1 MKMAEA
7 RSAVANLRV
16 REVDDERDCGSL
28 FRVSLRAAVR
38 KYHRVR
44 NSISNGMWPTSVYN
58 ICILCLIVFLF
69 MLSNI
74 EVAESI
80 KELFWDAG
88 DRLHVPH
95 ELPAT
100 VRAIIVAC
108 FISVVLSV
116 VFMKLRQII
125 LRSLLAYRGWMYGT
139 VRPSQKYLNLAWCV
153 AVRVISGY
161 QPSLYSCQRSLP
173 RLPVPALHDTI
184 ERLLDSLRAVCTPEE
199 MKSLEMQ
206 AQKFETTL
214 GPTLQRL
221 LYLRSWISSN
231 YVTEWWEKYIYLSG
245 RMPIAIN
252 SNYYC
257 FDQSYSHPS
266 HIQCSRTAVI
276 IHNCLVFKRLI
287 DREKLQPLVL
297 RGTVPICMSQYERIF
312 STTRVPGVDVDEICH
327 YSSSESKHVIL
338 QHKGFFYKLDVY
350 DAANQ
355 ILFPTTL
362 EHQIEWIMQDA
373 EKREATEAE
382 ASLAALTTLDR
393 AAWAKIRQKHFSQG
407 INRDSLQAIERATFF
422 VSMNDLEPKTL
433 PERGKL
439 MMHGDGRSIWFD
451 KSLSVQV
458 FKNAMAGMNCE
469 HSMADAPAMAHMW
482 EYAMTREVLEKL
494 YDESGRCMPPGKKCK
509 QYSILRPQR
518 LVWDISPELEKDI
531 QTALVSARKAND
543 DLDLFVRDHDKWG
556 KGIIK
561 KCGVSPD
568 AFIQMAIQ
576 LAYFKENKKFVQTYE
591 ASMTRLYLN
600 GRTETVRSCT
610 LEATEFVK
618 AMVENSVSTEEK
630 IRLLKRACVKH
641 QTLYRDAMS
650 GKGVDRHLFAL
661 YVACKGLKC
670 ESEFLT
676 NVLMRPWTLST
687 SQTPHTQLDYSP
699 DADLEV
705 FRNKISPGGG
715 FGPVSDDGYGVSY
728 IIPNNSKIFFHVS
741 SKKSCPSTDSERF
754 VTTIEES
761 MDEMKS
767 LFGF

>member
-1 MKMAEA
+1 MAEA
-7 RSAVANLRV
+7 RSAVAGLQV
-16 REVDDERDCGSL
+16 REVDDERGSCGII
-28 FRVSLRAAVR
+28 FRVWLRTAVR

-44 NSISNGMWPTSVYN
+44 NSISNGMWPTSVHN
-58 ICILCLIVFLF
+58 ICILCILVFLF
-69 MLSNI
+69 MLSDI

-80 KELFWDAG
+80 KELFWDTG
-88 DRLHVPH
+88 DKLHVPH

-125 LRSLLAYRGWMYGT
+125 LRSLLGYRGWMYEATKPG
-139 VRPSQKYLNLAWCV
+139 QKYLTMLWCL
-153 AVRVISGY
+153 AVRVVSGY

-173 RLPVPALHDTI
+173 RLPVPALRDTLD
-184 ERLLDSLRAVCTPEE
+184 RLLDSLKAVCTPEE
-199 MKSLEMQ
+199 MKVLEMQ
-206 AQKFETTL
+206 AQKFESTL

-231 YVTEWWEKYIYLSG
+231 YVTEWWEKYIYLSN
-245 RMPIAIN
+245 RMPLAIN

-257 FDQSYSHPS
+257 FDQSYAHPS
-266 HIQCSRTAVI
+266 HIQSSRTAVI

-287 DREKLQPLVL
+287 DREELQPLVL
-297 RGTVPICMSQYERIF
+297 RGTVPICMSQYERLF
-312 STTRVPGVDVDEICH
+312 STTRVPGVDIDEISH
-327 YSSSESKHVIL
+327 YSSTESRHVIL

-362 EHQIEWIMQDA
+362 EHQIEWIMEDA
-373 EKREATEAE
+373 KKHVASEAE

-393 AAWAKIRQKHFSQG
+393 VTWAKIRQKHFSHG
-407 INRDSLQAIERATFF
+407 INRESLNAIERATFF
-422 VSMNDLEPKTL
+422 VSMNDLEPRGLT
-433 PERGKL
+433 ERGKL
-439 MMHGDGRSIWFD
+439 LLHGDGRSIWFD
-451 KSLSVQV
+451 KSLNVQV
-458 FKNAMAGMNCE
+458 FKDCTSGMNCE

-482 EYAMTREVLEKL
+482 ESTITKEVLEKL
-494 YDESGRCMPPGKKCK
+494 YDESGRCMPPGKKFK
-509 QYSILRPQR
+509 QYAILRPQR
-518 LVWDISPELEKDI
+518 LVWNISPELEKDI
-531 QTALVSARKAND
+531 ADALTKARKAND
-543 DLDLFVRDHDKWG
+543 DLDLHVRDHDRWG

-561 KCGVSPD
+561 KCKVSPD
-568 AFIQMAIQ
+568 AFVQMALQ
-576 LAYFKENKKFVQTYE
+576 LSYYKENKKFVQTYE

-630 IRLLKRACVKH
+630 IRLLRRACAKH
-641 QTLYRDAMS
+641 QRLYRDAMS

-661 YVACKGLKC
+661 YVACKGLKY

-676 NVLMRPWTLST
+676 NVLLRPWTLST

-741 SKKSCPSTDSERF
+741 SKKSCASTDSERF
-754 VTTIEES
+754 VKTLEES

>member
-1 MKMAEA
+1 MAEA
-7 RSAVANLRV
+7 RSAVAGLQV
-16 REVDDERDCGSL
+16 REIEDEQSSCGNI
-28 FRVSLRAAVR
+28 FRVWLRTAVR

-44 NSISNGMWPTSVYN
+44 NSISNGMWPTSVLN
-58 ICILCLIVFLF
+58 ICILCILVFLF
-69 MLSNI
+69 MLSDI

-80 KELFWDAG
+80 KELFWDTG
-88 DRLHVPH
+88 DKLHVPH

-116 VFMKLRQII
+116 VFMKVRQII
-125 LRSLLAYRGWMYGT
+125 LRSLLSYRGWMYEPTTPGQ
-139 VRPSQKYLNLAWCV
+139 RYLTMLWCL
-153 AVRVISGY
+153 AVRVVSGY

-184 ERLLDSLRAVCTPEE
+184 VRLLESLRAVCTPEE
-199 MKSLEMQ
+199 MKVLEMQ
-206 AQKFETTL
+206 AQKFESTL

-231 YVTEWWEKYIYLSG
+231 YVTEWWEKYIYLSN
-245 RMPIAIN
+245 RMPLAIN

-266 HIQCSRTAVI
+266 HIQSSRTAVI

-287 DREKLQPLVL
+287 DREELQPLVL
-297 RGTVPICMSQYERIF
+297 RGTVPICMSQYERLF
-312 STTRVPGVDVDEICH
+312 STTRVPGVDIDEICH
-327 YSSSESKHVIL
+327 YSSTESKHVML
-338 QHKGFFYKLDVY
+338 QHKGFSYKLDVY

-362 EHQIEWIMQDA
+362 EHQIEWIMEDA
-373 EKREATEAE
+373 KKHTASEAE

-393 AAWAKIRQKHFSQG
+393 VTWAKIRQKHFSHG
-407 INRDSLQAIERATFF
+407 INRESLNAIEKATFF
-422 VSMNDLEPKTL
+422 VSMNDLEPRGLT
-433 PERGKL
+433 ERGKL
-439 MMHGDGRSIWFD
+439 LLHGDGRSIWFD
-451 KSLSVQV
+451 KSLNVQV
-458 FKNAMAGMNCE
+458 FKDCTSGMNCE

-482 EYAMTREVLEKL
+482 ESTITREVLEKL
-494 YDESGRCMPPGKKCK
+494 YDESGRCMPPGKKLK
-509 QYSILRPQR
+509 QYAILRPQR

-531 QTALVSARKAND
+531 AEALAKARKAND
-543 DLDLFVRDHDKWG
+543 DLDLFVRDHDGWG
-556 KGIIK
+556 KGVIK
-561 KCGVSPD
+561 KCRVSPD
-568 AFIQMAIQ
+568 AFIQMALQ
-576 LAYFKENKKFVQTYE
+576 LAYYKENKKFVQTYE

-610 LEATEFVK
+610 IEATEFVR

-630 IRLLKRACVKH
+630 IRLLKRACAKH
-641 QTLYRDAMS
+641 QRLYRDAMS

-661 YVACKGLKC
+661 YVACKGLKY

-705 FRNKISPGGG
+705 FRNKICPGGG

-728 IIPNNSKIFFHVS
+728 IFPNNSKIFFHVS
-741 SKKSCPSTDSERF
+741 SKKSCASTNSERF
-754 VTTIEES
+754 VRTIEES
-761 MDEMKS
+761 MDEMKA

>member
-1 MKMAEA
+1 MAEA
-7 RSAVANLRV
+7 RSAVTGLQV
-16 REVDDERDCGSL
+16 REIDDERDSCGII
-28 FRVSLRAAVR
+28 FRVWLKTAVR

-58 ICILCLIVFLF
+58 ICILCIIVFLF
-69 MLSNI
+69 MLSDI

-80 KELFWDAG
+80 KELFWDTG
-88 DRLHVPH
+88 DKLHVPH

-116 VFMKLRQII
+116 VFMKVRQII
-125 LRSLLAYRGWMYGT
+125 LRSLLAYRGWMYEAAK
-139 VRPSQKYLNLAWCV
+139 PNQKYLTMLWCL
-153 AVRVISGY
+153 AVRVVSGY

-173 RLPVPALHDTI
+173 RLPVPPLHDTI
-184 ERLLDSLRAVCTPEE
+184 ERLLDSLKAICTQEE
-199 MKSLEMQ
+199 MKVLEMQ

-221 LYLRSWISSN
+221 LYLRSWISGN
-231 YVTEWWEKYIYLSG
+231 YVTEWWEKYIYLSS
-245 RMPIAIN
+245 RMPLAIN

-257 FDQSYSHPS
+257 FDQSYAHPS
-266 HIQCSRTAVI
+266 HIQSSRTAVI

-287 DREKLQPLVL
+287 DREELQPLVL
-297 RGTVPICMSQYERIF
+297 RGTVPICMSQYERLF
-312 STTRVPGVDVDEICH
+312 STTRIPGVDVDELCH
-327 YSSSESKHVIL
+327 FSTSESKHVIL

-362 EHQIEWIMQDA
+362 EHQIEWIMEDA
-373 EKREATEAE
+373 KKHTASEAE
-382 ASLAALTTLDR
+382 AALAALTTLDR
-393 AAWAKIRQKHFSQG
+393 AKWAKIRQKHFSHG
-407 INRDSLQAIERATFF
+407 INKESLNAIEKATFF
-422 VSMNDLEPKTL
+422 MSMNDLEPRGL

-439 MMHGDGRSIWFD
+439 MLHGDGRSIWFD

-458 FKNAMAGMNCE
+458 FKDATAGMNCE

-482 EYAMTREVLEKL
+482 EYTITREVLEKL

-509 QYSILRPQR
+509 QSSILRPQR
-518 LVWDISPELEKDI
+518 LIWMMSPELEKDI
-531 QTALVSARKAND
+531 EDALASARKAND
-543 DLDLFVRDHDKWG
+543 DLDLLVRDHDSWG

-561 KCGVSPD
+561 KCKISPD
-568 AFIQMAIQ
+568 AFIQMALQ
-576 LAYFKENKKFVQTYE
+576 LAYYKENKKFVQTYE

-618 AMVENSVSTEEK
+618 AMVENSVSTVEK
-630 IRLLKRACVKH
+630 IRLLKRASAKH
-641 QTLYRDAMS
+641 QWLYRDAMS

-661 YVACKGLKC
+661 YVACKGLKY

-728 IIPNNSKIFFHVS
+728 IFPNNSKIFFHVS
-741 SKKSCPSTDSERF
+741 SKKSCPDTNSEKF
-754 VTTIEES
+754 VKAIEES
-761 MDEMKS
+761 MDEMKA

>member
-1 MKMAEA
+1 MAEA
-7 RSAVANLRV
+7 RSAVAGLQV
-16 REVDDERDCGSL
+16 REVDDERGSCGII
-28 FRVSLRAAVR
+28 FRVWLRTAFR

-44 NSISNGMWPTSVYN
+44 NSISNGMWPTSVHN
-58 ICILCLIVFLF
+58 ICILCILVFLF
-69 MLSNI
+69 MLSDI
-74 EVAESI
+74 EIAESI
-80 KELFWDAG
+80 KELFWDTG
-88 DRLHVPH
+88 DKLHVPH

-125 LRSLLAYRGWMYGT
+125 LRSLLGYRGWMYEAT
-139 VRPSQKYLNLAWCV
+139 KPSHKYLTMLWCLS
-153 AVRVISGY
+153 VRVVSGY

-173 RLPVPALHDTI
+173 RLPVPPLHDTI
-184 ERLLDSLRAVCTPEE
+184 ERLLDSLKAVCTPEE
-199 MKSLEMQ
+199 MKVLEMQ
-206 AQKFETTL
+206 AQKFESTL

-231 YVTEWWEKYIYLSG
+231 YVTEWWEKYIYLSN
-245 RMPIAIN
+245 RMSLAIN

-266 HIQCSRTAVI
+266 HIQSSRTAVI
-276 IHNCLVFKRLI
+276 VYNCLAFKRLI
-287 DREKLQPLVL
+287 DREELQPLVL
-297 RGTVPICMSQYERIF
+297 RGTVPICMSQYERLF
-312 STTRVPGVDVDEICH
+312 STTRVPGIDIDEICH
-327 YSSSESKHVIL
+327 YSSTVSKHVIL

-362 EHQIEWIMQDA
+362 EHQIEWIMEDA
-373 EKREATEAE
+373 KKHVASEAE

-393 AAWAKIRQKHFSQG
+393 ATWAKIRQKHFSRG
-407 INRDSLQAIERATFF
+407 INRESLSAIEKATFF
-422 VSMNDLEPKTL
+422 VSMSDLEPRGLTD
-433 PERGKL
+433 RGKL
-439 MMHGDGRSIWFD
+439 LIHGDGRSIWFD
-451 KSLSVQV
+451 KSLNVQV
-458 FKNAMAGMNCE
+458 FKDCTSGMNCE

-482 EYAMTREVLEKL
+482 ESTITREVLEKL

-509 QYSILRPQR
+509 QYAILRPQR
-518 LVWDISPELEKDI
+518 LVWNISPDLEKDI
-531 QTALVSARKAND
+531 TEALAKARKAND
-543 DLDLFVRDHDKWG
+543 DLDLFVRDHDNWG

-561 KCGVSPD
+561 KCRVSPD
-568 AFIQMAIQ
+568 AFIQMALQ
-576 LAYFKENKKFVQTYE
+576 LAYYKENKKFVQTYE

-630 IRLLKRACVKH
+630 IRLLKRASAKH
-641 QTLYRDAMS
+641 QRLYRDAMS

-661 YVACKGLKC
+661 YVACKGLKY

-676 NVLMRPWTLST
+676 NVLLRPWTLST

-728 IIPNNSKIFFHVS
+728 IFPNNSKIFFHVS
-741 SKKSCPSTDSERF
+741 SKKSCASTNSERF
-754 VTTIEES
+754 VRTLEES
-761 MDEMKS
+761 MDEMKA